1 MCCFW
6 PAINNKQ
13 TFLAETAEKVK
24 QEGTNAPSHLA
35 KNFNKILGIKTK
47 AEDLEEA
54 GQCTAV
60 QQWQCSVCGVA
71 GDGPPVRGH
80 QRIFLGSH
88 LLWWRSALCQ
98 SAVMCLSRLPSTQYQ
113 ATLQLSSREILQ
125 YTVLWWVSIHCLQV
139 SIIRSHDTLRRD
151 ICLVTVGS
159 ARLLGGTDLSDYNRG
174 VQYTVRFPEL
184 LKPAI
189 LGLLCFALRSQL
201 KSSAS
206 LSVNLQSFSQINLF
220 NTFSNKSLKNLSHC
234 LFIIYRWR
242 WKILCS
248 NVKAPNWIF
257 F

>member
-98 SAVMCLSRLPSTQYQ
+98 SAVMCLSRLPSTQYHTT
-113 ATLQLSSREILQ
+113 AFLQRNS
-125 YTVLWWVSIHCLQV
+125 
-139 SIIRSHDTLRRD
+139 
-151 ICLVTVGS
+151 
-159 ARLLGGTDLSDYNRG
+159 
-174 VQYTVRFPEL
+174 
-184 LKPAI
+184 AI
-189 LGLLCFALRSQL
+189 LSFVMSQHSLFTGVNHTITRYAKAGYLPCDCWFRPAVGRDGLVRL
-201 KSSAS
+201 
-206 LSVNLQSFSQINLF
+206 
-220 NTFSNKSLKNLSHC
+220 
-234 LFIIYRWR
+234 
-242 WKILCS
+242 
-248 NVKAPNWIF
+248 
-257 F
+257 